1 MKFYLLDGA
10 GAGILI
16 ALFGVGLLF
25 LLLAVAL
32 EAIVMQKMKYQFI
45 FRVSLIQSLVA
56 NLVSLAAGFVLFTSS
71 ESQFGIDNYTGFAIL
86 FGVTVLLEFIILY
99 LMNKTKPVRRTLTVC
114 LVMNLLTYAVAFLI
128 TLALN
133 S

>member
-16 ALFGVGLLF
+16 ALFGVGILF

-32 EAIVMQKMKYQFI
+32 EAIVIQKMKYQFI
-45 FRVSLIQSLVA
+45 FRVSLIQSVVA
-56 NLVSLAAGFVLFTSS
+56 NLVSLAAGFVLSAVS
-71 ESQFGIDNYTGFAIL
+71 EVQFAIDNYTGLAIL
-86 FGVTVLLEFIILY
+86 FVVTVLLEFIVLY
-99 LMNKTKPVRRTLTVC
+99 LMNKTKPVRRTLAVC
-114 LVMNLLTYAVAFLI
+114 LVMNLVTYAIAFLI
-128 TLALN
+128 TLVLN

>member
-16 ALFGVGLLF
+16 AIFGVGLLF

-32 EAIVMQKMKYQFI
+32 EAIVMQRMKYQFI

-56 NLVSLAAGFVLFTSS
+56 NLVSLAAGFVLFAGS

-86 FGVTVLLEFIILY
+86 FGVTVLLEFIVLY
-99 LMNKTKPVRRTLTVC
+99 LMNKTQPVRRTLTVC
-114 LVMNLLTYAVAFLI
+114 LVMNLVTYAVAFLI

>member
-114 LVMNLLTYAVAFLI
+114 LVMNLLTYAIAFLI
-128 TLALN
+128 TRIIN